1 MCGGAIISDFEPP
14 PLTTGSRKVNKH
26 DLWDQP
32 GFASTLPQLSGSWTD
47 HFEAK
52 LPQLPL
58 HGPPLKP
65 KKIITKEEVSEEGD
79 EKLSQE
85 GNKRSRKNKYR
96 GIRQRPWGKW
106 ASEIRDPQKGERVWL
121 GTFNTPE
128 EAARAYDEAAK
139 RIRGDKARLNFPED
153 QPPEPVPLP
162 PLAKKQCT
170 AKAITEIN
178 YPNFSSPLM
187 GMEFSTT
194 FQPPNYCA
202 SDELELKDRHQVSNT
217 EPCLLG
223 WEAEIMTQIG
233 VTDSDVYQWMMMDN
247 LDQIANHLMQ
257 EFE

>member
-1 MCGGAIISDFEPP
+1 M
-14 PLTTGSRKVNKH
+14 
-26 DLWDQP
+26 
-32 GFASTLPQLSGSWTD
+32 
-47 HFEAK
+47 
-52 LPQLPL
+52 
-58 HGPPLKP
+58 
-65 KKIITKEEVSEEGD
+65 SEEGD

-106 ASEIRDPQKGERVWL
+106 ASEIRDPQKGVRVWL

-139 RIRGDKARLNFPED
+139 RIRGDKARLNFPD
-153 QPPEPVPLP
+153 DHPPEPVPLP

-170 AKAITEIN
+170 PKAITEIN
-178 YPNFSSPLM
+178 SPNFSSPLM

-202 SDELELKDRHQVSNT
+202 SHGADELELKDDHQVSNM
-217 EPCLLG
+217 ESSLLG
-223 WEAEIMTQIG
+223 WEAEIMSQIG
-233 VTDSDVYQWMMMDN
+233 VTESDVYRWMMMDN